1 MAMKTH
7 RKLTKQEIKD
17 RKAKTLAN
25 EALAKEYIEYKQHP
39 GNQDWQKSHGYSEEA
54 WDADVFQWE
63 YKQEIFI
70 SVKKLRAM
78 QKDDLINYIEQ
89 VLEHELLKPGT
100 REEGEESWDPSE
112 KLLYKNLK
120 ASQAK
125 VLPDKYQSLL
135 GYKDGKRLSRKE
147 RNKPFKFRIR
157 DWLLEVLNSKG
168 FDTLFNGFF
177 STLGFLAF
185 FGPILLIIFLYYYLF
200 ILSDPN
206 RDINCADPSSNYQQG
221 ICDRAYER
229 TYEEKWGRKP
239 GKIPYGS

>member
-1 MAMKTH
+1 MH

-25 EALAKEYIEYKQHP
+25 EALAKEYFEFKQAP
-39 GNQDWQKSHGYSEEA
+39 GNQDWLKEHGDEA
-54 WDADVFQWE
+54 FDAWVFQQD
-63 YKQEIFI
+63 YKNEILLSI
-70 SVKKLRAM
+70 KEIRAM

-100 REEGEESWDPSE
+100 REKDEESWNSSE

-120 ASQAK
+120 ASQVK
-125 VLPDKYQSLL
+125 ELPDKYQSLL

-147 RNKPFKFRIR
+147 RDKPFKYRIR
-157 DWLLEVLNSKG
+157 EWLLGVFNSKG
-168 FDTLFNGFF
+168 FDTLFEGFF
-177 STLGFLAF
+177 SSLGFLAF
-185 FGPILLIIFLYYYLF
+185 FAPILLIIFLYYYLF
-200 ILSDPN
+200 IASDPN